1 MRDPI
6 GVVGFFSRPLL
17 LRARARRDVPVA
29 SPPLPA
35 ARAHL
40 RRFLPPAQ
48 TAASLGALRDLWRA
62 GDLGPE
68 SLVWT
73 EGMGGRA
80 MVRDVPPLLAAL
92 EEKRGS
98 GASPARGPRRALA
111 DALSRGSWE
120 AGGARHRAAAAAA
133 AAGQSSPALVLD
145 LLRELKAAQETVRTQ
160 RAVIDNLAA
169 QRAALVE
176 AARDRRVDDVDA
188 KRETALARAEAE
200 ARDLVVELWARVSE
214 RWRAPLPGE
223 RGPADAR
230 LASRRDVA
238 RARGMTP
245 ERHAAATSPRRTPP
259 SPTSLARLLG
269 RARSSISAADEVLR
283 ATGEDEDEDK
293 RERQGVRRLREAR
306 AGARLAGGG
315 RGNAGGGARDRRQ
328 EGGGWR

>member
-1 MRDPI
+1 
-6 GVVGFFSRPLL
+6 
-17 LRARARRDVPVA
+17 
-29 SPPLPA
+29 
-35 ARAHL
+35 
-40 RRFLPPAQ
+40 
-48 TAASLGALRDLWRA
+48 
-62 GDLGPE
+62 
-68 SLVWT
+68 
-73 EGMGGRA
+73 MGGRA

-160 RAVIDNLAA
+160 RVVIDNLAA

-200 ARDLVVELWARVSE
+200 ARDLVVELRALVSE
-214 RWRAPLPGE
+214 RRRALPGA
-223 RGPADAR
+223 RVPADAR
-230 LASRRDVA
+230 RASRRDVA

-245 ERHAAATSPRRTPP
+245 ERPSAATSPRRTPP

-283 ATGEDEDEDK
+283 ATGDGDGEDEDE
-293 RERQGVRRLREAR
+293 REREGVRRLREAR

-315 RGNAGGGARDRRQ
+315 RGNAGEGARDRRR

>member
-17 LRARARRDVPVA
+17 LRARAPRRA
-29 SPPLPA
+29 RRLPA

-111 DALSRGSWE
+111 DALSQGSWE
-120 AGGARHRAAAAAA
+120 AGGARHRAVAQQ
-133 AAGQSSPALVLD
+133 AGQGTISVG
-145 LLRELKAAQETVRTQ
+145 
-160 RAVIDNLAA
+160 AV
-169 QRAALVE
+169 
-176 AARDRRVDDVDA
+176 
-188 KRETALARAEAE
+188 AE
-200 ARDLVVELWARVSE
+200 ARA
-214 RWRAPLPGE
+214 
-223 RGPADAR
+223 
-230 LASRRDVA
+230 
-238 RARGMTP
+238 
-245 ERHAAATSPRRTPP
+245 
-259 SPTSLARLLG
+259 
-269 RARSSISAADEVLR
+269 
-283 ATGEDEDEDK
+283 
-293 RERQGVRRLREAR
+293 
-306 AGARLAGGG
+306 
-315 RGNAGGGARDRRQ
+315 
-328 EGGGWR
+328 

>member
-1 MRDPI
+1 
-6 GVVGFFSRPLL
+6 
-17 LRARARRDVPVA
+17 
-29 SPPLPA
+29 
-35 ARAHL
+35 
-40 RRFLPPAQ
+40 
-48 TAASLGALRDLWRA
+48 
-62 GDLGPE
+62 
-68 SLVWT
+68 
-73 EGMGGRA
+73 MGGRA

-160 RAVIDNLAA
+160 RVVIDNLAA

-200 ARDLVVELWARVSE
+200 ARDLVVELRALVSE
-214 RWRAPLPGE
+214 RRSALPGE

-245 ERHAAATSPRRTPP
+245 ERPSAATSPRRTPP

-283 ATGEDEDEDK
+283 ATGEDEDEDE

-306 AGARLAGGG
+306 AGALLAGGG
-315 RGNAGGGARDRRQ
+315 RGNAGDWGQAGRRGGGGARGRRRDC
-328 EGGGWR
+328 GGWR